1 MNQTESPL
9 IGFSIRMYCMVLHFY
24 PFVFR
29 RDYGDLMVQ
38 VFADHARVV
47 TRQRGLKGLL
57 TWWARTM
64 LDTAQAVIEEHTQ
77 RGVDMSKV
85 KFVKLSGWAFVLG
98 SVMMFLGWWASSR
111 PEYSPYNFLSRWY
124 DQVANVIAEPMIL
137 VSVGL
142 ISLGM
147 VGLIVR
153 YGQVSSSAGRFFLY
167 FGAISGGISF
177 ITWLSFL
184 VGLDLTGEVGWLVFM
199 YCLAFLFT
207 GLALW
212 GIECLRSRLLPR
224 GNALPLLA
232 GIGVSSFVF
241 VGMVYELV
249 TGNWWNAPE
258 IVNVVVF
265 TLTVVALV
273 GLGYVLQGDVQPS
286 EMKAQAA

>member
-1 MNQTESPL
+1 MNLKVTPL
-9 IGFSIRMYCMVLHFY
+9 IRFSVQVYRMLLYFY
-24 PFVFR
+24 PSAFR

-38 VFADHARVV
+38 VFGDHARVV

-64 LDTAQAVIEEHTQ
+64 LDTAQAAIEEHTQ
-77 RGVDMSKV
+77 RGTDMSKAM
-85 KFVKLSGWAFVLG
+85 FVKLSGWAFVSGGL
-98 SVMMFLGWWASSR
+98 MMFIGWWASSR

-137 VSVGL
+137 LSVGL

-147 VGLIVR
+147 MGLIVR
-153 YGQVSSSAGRFFLY
+153 YGKASSSTGRFFLY

-184 VGLDLTGEVGWLVFM
+184 VGLDLSGEVGWLVFM
-199 YCLAFLFT
+199 YCWAFLFT

-232 GIGVSSFVF
+232 GIGVSFFVF
-241 VGMVYELV
+241 GGVIYELV
-249 TGNWWNAPE
+249 TGNWWEAPGF
-258 IVNVVVF
+258 VNVIVF
-265 TLTVVALV
+265 PLTLVALV

-286 EMKAQAA
+286 EMKAQTA